1 MKHIKLLSALT
12 LLASSMAHSYT
23 TEDTR
28 LLRFAD
34 IHKDNVTFVYAG
46 DIYIA
51 NHATGDSKRLTDHIG
66 YEAFPKFSP
75 DGSKIA
81 FSAEYN
87 GSRQVYVMNADG
99 SGLKQ
104 LTFYNDVGPMPPRG
118 GFDYR
123 ILDWTPDGENIVFRA
138 NRLPWGE
145 RMGQPYMIS
154 VNGGMEQPLAI
165 PETGGGMLTTDGKQF
180 VYTPIDREFRTWKR
194 TRGGRAQDVWVY
206 DLENNTSEQLTD
218 HRATDHQPTVVGD
231 TIYFVSDRE
240 YTLNLYQYV
249 PGKEPRKL
257 TNHTDYDVLW
267 PSAGPDA
274 IVYENGGY
282 LYRFD
287 PSNNASTNAGWG
299 GELRRLCAP
308 RRSS

>member
-75 DGSKIA
+75 DGNKIA

-123 ILDWTPDGENIVFRA
+123 VLDWTPDGENIVFRA

-145 RMGQPYMIS
+145 RMGQ
-154 VNGGMEQPLAI
+154 EQRRQPQLKAK
-165 PETGGGMLTTDGKQF
+165 PKL
-180 VYTPIDREFRTWKR
+180 REKR
-194 TRGGRAQDVWVY
+194 GR
-206 DLENNTSEQLTD
+206 
-218 HRATDHQPTVVGD
+218 
-231 TIYFVSDRE
+231 
-240 YTLNLYQYV
+240 
-249 PGKEPRKL
+249 K
-257 TNHTDYDVLW
+257 
-267 PSAGPDA
+267 
-274 IVYENGGY
+274 
-282 LYRFD
+282 
-287 PSNNASTNAGWG
+287 
-299 GELRRLCAP
+299 
-308 RRSS
+308 